1 MAKKLSW
8 TEIVAAVGGAML
20 AISLFLPWYEAVSR
34 LAVVDGQEGVG
45 EYAAWDVHSI
55 QRWLWLAA
63 AAAPFILTYIVLR
76 GHQLSW
82 ARGEMTA
89 VVSLIALVLV
99 LYAGI
104 VDRPGEP
111 SGQIDLRWGW
121 FLAVAGTI
129 LMAGGS
135 ALRASETER
144 RRKPP
149 GVL

>member
-8 TEIVAAVGGAML
+8 TEIVAAVGGVLL

-45 EYAAWDVHSI
+45 EYTAWDVHSI

-76 GHQLSW
+76 GHKLSW

-111 SGQIDLRWGW
+111 SGQIALRYGW